1 MSFFSSCGS
10 GLVPLQPKAA
20 SHEPITSRSYTSDC
34 WYMSGSSL
42 SFRVKEKLKSLNR
55 VATGFTPL
63 EVQPS
68 FFFWRKDARRSPACH
83 LPITQAQGITGN
95 ALYLPYCLRNS
106 RERLMAG
113 RRFRSHSLGFRKT
126 ILKPLTGFTP
136 LEVRPSF
143 FFWRKDARRSRF
155 RSHSL
160 GFRKTILKPLTG
172 FTLIELLV
180 VIAIIGI
187 LASIVL
193 AALNSARQR
202 SRDVRRL
209 ADINQLQKAIELYYD
224 DAGSY
229 PSALAD
235 IVPTYIAIEPHDPLD
250 PTKSYNYCQL
260 SSSSYHIAASLETSN
275 DALNNDSDMITT
287 CASGGQDIAGN
298 DAAQCNSANDPAATS
313 YCYDVVH

>member
-20 SHEPITSRSYTSDC
+20 SHEPITNRSYTSDR

-63 EVQPS
+63 EVQ
-68 FFFWRKDARRSPACH
+68 
-83 LPITQAQGITGN
+83 
-95 ALYLPYCLRNS
+95 
-106 RERLMAG
+106 
-113 RRFRSHSLGFRKT
+113 
-126 ILKPLTGFTP
+126 
-136 LEVRPSF
+136 PSF

>member
-20 SHEPITSRSYTSDC
+20 SHEPITNRSYTSDR

-126 ILKPLTGFTP
+126 ILKPLTGFT
-136 LEVRPSF
+136 
-143 FFWRKDARRSRF
+143 
-155 RSHSL
+155 
-160 GFRKTILKPLTG
+160 
-172 FTLIELLV
+172 LIELLV

-224 DAGSY
+224 DTGSY
-229 PSALAD
+229 PTALAD
-235 IVPTYIAIEPHDPLD
+235 IVAPAYIATEPHDPLD

-260 SSSSYHIAASLETSN
+260 SSSSYHIAASLEASN
-275 DALNNDSDMITT
+275 DALNNDSDVITT
-287 CASGGQDIAGN
+287 CTSGGQDIAGN
-298 DAAQCNSANDPAATS
+298 DAAKCNSANDPAATS

>member
-20 SHEPITSRSYTSDC
+20 SHEPITNRSYTSDR

-126 ILKPLTGFTP
+126 ILKPLTGFT
-136 LEVRPSF
+136 
-143 FFWRKDARRSRF
+143 
-155 RSHSL
+155 
-160 GFRKTILKPLTG
+160 
-172 FTLIELLV
+172 LIELLV

-224 DAGSY
+224 DTGSY
-229 PSALAD
+229 PTALAD
-235 IVPTYIAIEPHDPLD
+235 IVAPAYIATEPHDPLD

-260 SSSSYHIAASLETSN
+260 SSSSYHIAASLEASN
-275 DALNNDSDMITT
+275 DALNNDSDVITT
-287 CASGGQDIAGN
+287 CTSGGQDIAGN

>member
-20 SHEPITSRSYTSDC
+20 SHEPITNRSYTSDR

-113 RRFRSHSLGFRKT
+113 RRFRSHSCGFRKT
-126 ILKPLTGFTP
+126 TLKPLTGFVDETVI
-136 LEVRPSF
+136 LEHSDILQNVRMFPAADFSRHFIMRPSF
-143 FFWRKDARRSRF
+143 LYDRR
-155 RSHSL
+155 
-160 GFRKTILKPLTG
+160 T
-172 FTLIELLV
+172 
-180 VIAIIGI
+180 
-187 LASIVL
+187 
-193 AALNSARQR
+193 N
-202 SRDVRRL
+202 
-209 ADINQLQKAIELYYD
+209 
-224 DAGSY
+224 
-229 PSALAD
+229 
-235 IVPTYIAIEPHDPLD
+235 
-250 PTKSYNYCQL
+250 
-260 SSSSYHIAASLETSN
+260 
-275 DALNNDSDMITT
+275 
-287 CASGGQDIAGN
+287 
-298 DAAQCNSANDPAATS
+298 
-313 YCYDVVH
+313 

>member
-1 MSFFSSCGS
+1 MPFFSRRGS

-20 SHEPITSRSYTSDC
+20 SHEPITNRSYTSDR

-42 SFRVKEKLKSLNR
+42 SFRIKEKLKSLNR
-55 VATGFTPL
+55 VA
-63 EVQPS
+63 
-68 FFFWRKDARRSPACH
+68 
-83 LPITQAQGITGN
+83 
-95 ALYLPYCLRNS
+95 
-106 RERLMAG
+106 
-113 RRFRSHSLGFRKT
+113 
-126 ILKPLTGFTP
+126 
-136 LEVRPSF
+136 
-143 FFWRKDARRSRF
+143 
-155 RSHSL
+155 
-160 GFRKTILKPLTG
+160 TG

-298 DAAQCNSANDPAATS
+298 DAAQCNSANDPAAIS